1 MHKLL
6 LFLYTDWDEY
16 TRTSGARYRLS
27 RSPDDRIS
35 NKYYLNVHTNILILN
50 RSFNQLIR
58 FSCCSFIQTYNF
70 FMQTRGGL
78 KEGEGRITYNS
89 RLRIRHSEILKF
101 RFRNVKKPQS
111 EIEVYFYKRK
121 FF

>member
-1 MHKLL
+1 
-6 LFLYTDWDEY
+6 
-16 TRTSGARYRLS
+16 
-27 RSPDDRIS
+27 
-35 NKYYLNVHTNILILN
+35 
-50 RSFNQLIR
+50 
-58 FSCCSFIQTYNF
+58 
-70 FMQTRGGL
+70 MQTRGGL